1 VRLYLGILCGQDG
14 TPSGPEGLIVCPS
27 NADIM
32 PAIAPATIAEL
43 ARRSG
48 VDVASIR
55 LYEKIGLLPRPR
67 RRRSRTGDPAY
78 HQEHFDRLI
87 FIERALALGFSFE
100 AIADL
105 AGVKG
110 GLRTCDDVYR
120 IAERRLAE
128 VRRTIAEL
136 TRVEA
141 RLETLAGGCLRKG
154 SRSDCTL
161 LAELSRT
168 AEC

>member
-1 VRLYLGILCGQDG
+1 
-14 TPSGPEGLIVCPS
+14 
-27 NADIM
+27 M
-32 PAIAPATIAEL
+32 PANVPATIAEL

-48 VDVASIR
+48 VEVASIR

-67 RRRSRTGDPAY
+67 RRRGRSDDAAY
-78 HQEHFDRLI
+78 HQEHFDRLM
-87 FIERALALGFSFE
+87 FIERSLALGFSFE

-110 GLRTCDDVYR
+110 GLQTCNDVYQ

-128 VRRTIAEL
+128 VRREIAAL
-136 TRVEA
+136 ARMEA
-141 RLETLAGGCLRKG
+141 RLEALAGTCPRKG

>member
-1 VRLYLGILCGQDG
+1 MLVRLYLGIPGRQDARL
-14 TPSGPEGLIVCPS
+14 PVRKILNVCTSKPH
-27 NADIM
+27 AM
-32 PAIAPATIAEL
+32 PAIAPAKIAEL
-43 ARRSG
+43 ARRSS

-67 RRRSRTGDPAY
+67 RRRSRTGDSAY
-78 HQEHFDRLI
+78 HQEHFDRLM

-110 GLRTCDDVYR
+110 GLRTCNDVYQ
-120 IAERRLAE
+120 IAERRL
-128 VRRTIAEL
+128 T
-136 TRVEA
+136 
-141 RLETLAGGCLRKG
+141 
-154 SRSDCTL
+154 
-161 LAELSRT
+161 ELSRT